1 MTDYIKIK
9 FLKIKLSID
18 IFLNQVNKFF
28 EIRKLYQ
35 YKQYYFPLLRNKYKI
50 QISSFYYQIKANQ
63 SSLNNLSKE
72 KSEGYERL
80 KLDLIEPFN
89 LINLN
94 PENPEITKLSKD
106 SIINEPIKKYNQ
118 WYLILREKLLP
129 AIYNEYYENQIFSVL
144 LEKEYFNLMNKEN

>member
-1 MTDYIKIK
+1 MTDYIKLK

-35 YKQYYFPLLRNKYKI
+35 YKQDYFPLLRNKYKI
-50 QISSFYYQIKANQ
+50 QFSSFYYQIEANQ
-63 SSLNNLSKE
+63 SSLKNLSKE

-80 KLDLIEPFN
+80 KLDLIGPFN
-89 LINLN
+89 LINVN

-129 AIYNEYYENQIFSVL
+129 AIYKEYYENQIFSVL